1 MLNRSAHVQSRSVVQ
16 ISLILH
22 QQRGAMLTVWEPEA
36 VSWLTSYILPEE
48 EGLVKAVVNERLKVR
63 RSN

>member
-63 RSN
+63 RSI

>member
-1 MLNRSAHVQSRSVVQ
+1 
-16 ISLILH
+16 
-22 QQRGAMLTVWEPEA
+22 MLTVWEPEA

-63 RSN
+63 RSI